1 MERKLCN
8 LASPSQSW
16 REQCNMVRDGGKG
29 PVGRAIMTWEESG
42 VGQRTLEGTH
52 EETECRS
59 TMQSTSD
66 PALVENN
73 WETEEPGQ
81 SFVIS
86 LMGY

>member
-1 MERKLCN
+1 
-8 LASPSQSW
+8 
-16 REQCNMVRDGGKG
+16 
-29 PVGRAIMTWEESG
+29 MTWEESG